1 MIHGRTRGMP
11 ADLLPEILRE
21 LRRTVRMARR
31 RPTRPPEALPLIIR
45 ALAEFRTVSIEQ
57 RESGMAFHLVAKADH
72 ADACSITCVIHD
84 GAGSAALTPTE
95 REVAEQLCQGR
106 TLAQIARLRGVSVN
120 TVKTQVRQVFR
131 KLDVETRVALV
142 RRLCP

>member
-1 MIHGRTRGMP
+1 MAEGAMP
-11 ADLLPEILRE
+11 AAPLTEILRE
-21 LRRTVRMARR
+21 LRRIARR
-31 RPTRPPEALPLIIR
+31 RLSRPPDAAPLIIR
-45 ALAEFRTVSIEQ
+45 ALADFHTASIEP
-57 RESGMAFHLVAKADH
+57 REGGIAFHLVSRDDSADG
-72 ADACSITCVIHD
+72 CSITCVIHD
-84 GAGSAALTPTE
+84 GAGTAALTPAE

-120 TVKTQVRQVFR
+120 TIKTQVRQVFR

>member
-1 MIHGRTRGMP
+1 MP
-11 ADLLPEILRE
+11 APQLAEILRE
-21 LRRTVRMARR
+21 LRRVARAARR
-31 RPTRPPEALPLIIR
+31 RLSRPPEALPLIIR
-45 ALAEFRTVSIEQ
+45 ALGDFRTVSIEP
-57 RESGMAFHLVAKADH
+57 REGGMAFHLVAKDAHAD
-72 ADACSITCVIHD
+72 DACSITCVIHD
-84 GAGSAALTPTE
+84 GAGTSALTRSE
-95 REVAEQLCQGR
+95 REVAEHLCHGR